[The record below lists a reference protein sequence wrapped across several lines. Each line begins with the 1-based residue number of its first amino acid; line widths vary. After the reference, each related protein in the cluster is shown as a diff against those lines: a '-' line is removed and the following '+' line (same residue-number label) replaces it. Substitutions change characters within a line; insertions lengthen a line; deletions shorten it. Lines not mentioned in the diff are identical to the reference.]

1 MKVLFWMS
9 TSFQTTSRHL
19 LISVLDEMQKAG
31 HQITVLKKIT
41 DGETEE
47 LPLELSNR
55 GIKCISVPL
64 EKTKK
69 NNFVK
74 RYLKDIEYILKCNSF
89 LNDRYDAVFVQ
100 STNVAGFVFYMLQ
113 KKQKSAIKTLNVQ
126 DAFPDNTVFSSIIS
140 ENSLLY
146 KALRVL
152 QAYAYR
158 KADHIITISEDIKD
172 LLCCYMIP
180 SEKIEVVY
188 NWSYQDAA
196 FYTES
201 KDSNDIAG
209 IFDKNKFHVVY
220 AGNVGVMQN
229 VDLLIDAAD
238 KAKNNKDLQFD
249 IIGEGTQREKL
260 KKRANELGLK
270 NVYFYP
276 LQPSHVMPAI
286 YCSADVNI
294 VPLRKNIYKTAL
306 PSKTAICLASQSPI
320 IFALGRDSSFGKWI
334 SSETN
339 CPLIDSDDADGLIKA
354 ILSIKNGSTVCTTKY
369 IYQKNFLKTVNSKK
383 YVNIITEAKDESDKH
398 ADNK

>member
-196 FYTES
+196 L
-201 KDSNDIAG
+201 N
-209 IFDKNKFHVVY
+209 
-220 AGNVGVMQN
+220 
-229 VDLLIDAAD
+229 
-238 KAKNNKDLQFD
+238 
-249 IIGEGTQREKL
+249 RE
-260 KKRANELGLK
+260 AENA
-270 NVYFYP
+270 
-276 LQPSHVMPAI
+276 M
-286 YCSADVNI
+286 C
-294 VPLRKNIYKTAL
+294 
-306 PSKTAICLASQSPI
+306 
-320 IFALGRDSSFGKWI
+320 
-334 SSETN
+334 
-339 CPLIDSDDADGLIKA
+339 
-354 ILSIKNGSTVCTTKY
+354 
-369 IYQKNFLKTVNSKK
+369 
-383 YVNIITEAKDESDKH
+383 
-398 ADNK
+398 